1 MFEIEIPMKQRAL
14 AALRVL
20 GDNAEDIA
28 ETLLNGYWLGRRHDS
43 GACPIAVFLTAI
55 LPGVRGVVV
64 GSNQL
69 TIHPADESMPDVD
82 VDLPPAVAGFVLA
95 FDIGAFPELIALS
108 DDATPDV

>member
-1 MFEIEIPMKQRAL
+1 MFEIPLEHHAKVAL
-14 AALRVL
+14 HVL

-28 ETLLNGYWLGRRHDS
+28 ETLPNGNWLGRRHNS

-69 TIHPADESMPDVD
+69 TIHPVDDNEPDID

-95 FDIGAFPELIALS
+95 FDIGAFPELIAPS
-108 DDATPDV
+108 DDAEPEI

>member
-1 MFEIEIPMKQRAL
+1 MFEIEIPLEHYAKVAL
-14 AALRVL
+14 YVL
-20 GDNAEDIA
+20 GENAEEIA

-69 TIHPADESMPDVD
+69 TIHPADDNEPDVD
-82 VDLPPAVAGFVLA
+82 VDLPLAVAGFVLA

-108 DDATPDV
+108 DDAAPDV